1 MKAIIIPKNLR
12 SQLFLLFGTM
22 FSIAASVAYL
32 LIPQVLEWL
41 IDHKRF
47 VTQTIVNLGLLFIMN
62 LLFNFLSSFLLLKYA
77 EHQIKESRYRSV
89 LKLLKTDISFFDNS
103 LSGEL
108 SSRIIN
114 DTETVRKFLSEVIPN
129 AISSVILILLTFIV
143 LLRLD
148 IGLSTYIFLGL
159 LLMVVFLTPLSAV
172 SRKYAQKKQ
181 NQLNNLS
188 GYLTEIFQRVKL
200 IKLNQGYGVIKKQ
213 YSQKLFDTSE
223 SSFKYSLVDSFIGPI
238 VYVVLFII
246 LSFIF
251 AYGGYRV
258 SEGTLT
264 VGTLIA
270 FLIYLFQLLTP
281 FSNVGQFANQFAKTK
296 QYVSIIDS
304 YRNLPDENK
313 GDLIVNSG
321 NFLLLEFR
329 NVEFSYDDYI
339 VLQNINLKIGKGE
352 KVAFVGPSG
361 SGKTTVINL
370 LLKLY
375 SPVNGEIIVNS
386 NNLEAINTESW
397 RKKISL
403 ISQNFELLSGTIYDN
418 LTFGLDKLPDDK
430 TVREALER
438 VNLSHDIEKF
448 EQGLNTPIGEQGLKL
463 SGGQK
468 QRLQLAR
475 GFLKNA
481 DIFILDEATSNLDS
495 VSESVVLSSIEQTLK
510 EKTVIFVTHKLATIK
525 GVDKIFFIDNGH
537 IIEEG
542 THEDL
547 LKNHQKYKLF
557 LTKQTDNDRS

>member
-148 IGLSTYIFLGL
+148 IGLSTCIFLGL

-213 YSQKLFDTSE
+213 YSQKLSDTSE

-339 VLQNINLKIGKGE
+339 VLQNINLKIDKGE

-418 LTFGLDKLPDDK
+418 LTFGLDILPDDK

-510 EKTVIFVTHKLATIK
+510 EKTVIFITHKLATIK
-525 GVDKIFFIDNGH
+525 GVDKIFFIDNGY